1 MGFTTGF
8 TDSKNAGNTKTKQSS
23 NKTLQ
28 DKTLRCLMISRD

>member
-8 TDSKNAGNTKTKQSS
+8 TDSKNAGNAKTKQSG